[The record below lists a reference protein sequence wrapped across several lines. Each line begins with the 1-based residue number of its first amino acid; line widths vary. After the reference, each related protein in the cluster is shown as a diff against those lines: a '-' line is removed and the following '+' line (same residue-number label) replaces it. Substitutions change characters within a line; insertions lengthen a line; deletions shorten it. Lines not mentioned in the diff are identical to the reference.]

1 MLVSISSYLFIR
13 SFPAVTSEIP
23 CDYIIGLKSPEKI
36 KKFPKN
42 ENSVYIVH
50 NLFRRAKLNK
60 ESCAKQELTR
70 SGKEVAVSGD
80 IRIHTSL
87 IAGK

>member
-1 MLVSISSYLFIR
+1 
-13 SFPAVTSEIP
+13 
-23 CDYIIGLKSPEKI
+23 
-36 KKFPKN
+36 
-42 ENSVYIVH
+42 VH